1 MKLQT
6 PLLEG
11 YTSTPLF
18 VYDGGCPF
26 CRHFAELSELRSG
39 IKGLRIYDGRADK
52 ALRDDLS
59 SRGLFFSDG
68 AILIVDDQAFHGA
81 EAIQWLCNQMN
92 PSAQLLYILKQVM
105 SSPYRSKLIY
115 PLLRFARLIAL
126 TGRKLPLEPE

>member
-11 YTSTPLF
+11 YSSTPLF

-68 AILIVDDQAFHGA
+68 AILIVDDHAF
-81 EAIQWLCNQMN
+81 
-92 PSAQLLYILKQVM
+92 
-105 SSPYRSKLIY
+105 
-115 PLLRFARLIAL
+115 
-126 TGRKLPLEPE
+126 